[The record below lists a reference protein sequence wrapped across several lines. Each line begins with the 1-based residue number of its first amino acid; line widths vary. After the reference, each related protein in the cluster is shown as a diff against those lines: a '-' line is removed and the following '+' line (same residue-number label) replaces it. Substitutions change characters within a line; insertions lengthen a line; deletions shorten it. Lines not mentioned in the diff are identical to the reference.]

1 MKKALL
7 ENMGQTCEGAAM
19 AVVWS
24 TWEGKASKDGCST
37 WRVHGDPPPNTP
49 TGVSKSS
56 VLVWCESPRA
66 YYAVRL
72 ATGEVLSLR
81 EPAKPA
87 PLDAAGELASA
98 AKACAHVYD

>member
-1 MKKALL
+1 
-7 ENMGQTCEGAAM
+7 M

-24 TWEGKASKDGCST
+24 TSEGKASKDGCSS

-49 TGVSKSS
+49 TEVSKSS

-81 EPAKPA
+81 EPAKPVH
-87 PLDAAGELASA
+87 LDAAGELAASA
-98 AKACAHVYD
+98 SKACAHVYD